1 MAGDRHTA
9 LRSRNYAILLA
20 LLDTGLRAAEFC
32 SLRVGDLDMCSG
44 LATVLGK
51 GQKQRTVRVG
61 AKARGAIV
69 KMLALTGQT
78 LAVCTPC
85 KLLVSKG
92 VSPCDRFPH
101 ARGGRRQLQSRLG
114 DLALERGQ

>member
-1 MAGDRHTA
+1 
-9 LRSRNYAILLA
+9 LLA

-32 SLRVGDLDMCSG
+32 SLRVGDLDMRSG
-44 LATVLGK
+44 LAIVTGK
-51 GQKQRTVRVG
+51 GSKQRTVRVG

-101 ARGGRRQLQSRLG
+101 ARGTGPMQAAAWRKAAGARSSRLLL
-114 DLALERGQ
+114 DAHTALL